1 MDFLGFALRKL
12 LYGIPLILGVSFVSF
27 LLMVYFGPDLTFQ
40 LVGRNPSVEQ
50 LERARELLGY
60 NDPFLLRYLDYLRE
74 LATLDFGESLSTGE
88 PVAELLARTVPNT
101 ILVTLPGFVIGNLLG
116 IGLALVAGWFRGGIA
131 DKLIMAGAVVGMS
144 ISFLII
150 IIAFQLFF
158 SSRYGLNYFP
168 VLGWQVSNL
177 GNYIYYVTVP
187 TLAIVFVSLGYNTRF
202 YRAVVVEEM
211 SRDYVR
217 TARAYGAGAGNILFR
232 HVLKNS
238 MIPIITRIMFSIPS
252 IIIGGS
258 LLIESYFG
266 IPGVGAA
273 AYDAITT
280 GDQPVLKA
288 VVGLTAVLFALV
300 IIVNDVLYR
309 VVDPRVSV
317 K

>member
-12 LYGIPLILGVSFVSF
+12 LYGIPLILGVGVVCC
-27 LLMVYFGPDLTFQ
+27 LLMVYFGPNLTFQ

-88 PVAELLARTVPNT
+88 PVAELLARTVPNS

-131 DKLIMAGAVVGMS
+131 DKLIMAAAVVGMS

-168 VLGWQVSNL
+168 VLGWEVSNL
-177 GNYIYYVTVP
+177 RNYIYYVTVP
-187 TLAIVFVSLGYNTRF
+187 TLAIVFISLGYNTRF

-217 TARAYGAGAGNILFR
+217 TARAYGAGAGQILFR

>member
-27 LLMVYFGPDLTFQ
+27 LLMVYFGPDLIFQ

-60 NDPFLLRYLDYLRE
+60 NDPFLSRYLDYLGE

-88 PVAELLARTVPNT
+88 PVRELLARTVPNS

-131 DKLIMAGAVVGMS
+131 DKLIMAAAVVGMS

-168 VLGWQVSNL
+168 VLGWEVSNL

-187 TLAIVFVSLGYNTRF
+187 TLAIVFISLGYNTRF

-217 TARAYGAGAGNILFR
+217 TARAYGAGAGDILFR

-238 MIPIITRIMFSIPS
+238 MIPIITRIMFSVPS
-252 IIIGGS
+252 IMIGGS

-309 VVDPRVSV
+309 VIDPRVSV
-317 K
+317 E